1 MSDLL
6 VRWAGRDWPRRAA
19 VTNPAVRDLVSRYVA
34 GERLDELMPVLHSLV
49 DKGLSVSVEYLGR
62 PVTSIGE
69 ARVNQAG
76 YLDLVAR
83 LVDEGLAGVSEVSVR
98 LSLLGL
104 ELGRSGEA
112 FALEAA
118 RRITRAASNAGAMAT
133 LDMDASETTDA
144 TLGIWT
150 ELVQDLPRT
159 GITLQAE
166 LHRTERDLVN
176 LALPGIRVRLV
187 KGAFQESRA
196 QAFRSGHEI
205 DLAYV
210 RCLRRLMNS
219 QAVPLVATHDP
230 RLIAIAEELIR
241 RSGRASESYE
251 FQMLYG
257 VRPLELRRLADI
269 GHRARSYVP
278 FGPGWYDYYL
288 RGLVERPANVAL
300 FLRSLLG
307 KR

>member
-6 VRWAGRDWPRRAA
+6 VRWAGRDRVRRAA
-19 VTNPAVRDLVSRYVA
+19 VSNPAVRDLVARYVA
-34 GERLDELMPVLHSLV
+34 GERLDDVLPVLHSLV
-49 DKGLSVSVEYLGR
+49 DKGLLVSVEYLGL
-62 PVTSIGE
+62 PVAALAD
-69 ARVNQAG
+69 ARTNQAG
-76 YLDLVAR
+76 YLDLIAR
-83 LVDEGLAGVSEVSVR
+83 LVDEDLAGVSEVSIR

-104 ELGRSGEA
+104 DLGRDGEA

-118 RRITRAASNAGAMAT
+118 RRITRAASNAGALAT
-133 LDMDASETTDA
+133 LDMDGIETTDA
-144 TLGIWT
+144 TLGAWT
-150 ELVQDLPRT
+150 ELIQDLPRT
-159 GITLQAE
+159 GITVQAE
-166 LHRTERDLVN
+166 LHRTERDLAN
-176 LALPGIRVRLV
+176 LAMPGVRVRLV

-196 QAFRSGHEI
+196 QAFRNGHEI

-230 RLIAIAEELIR
+230 RLVAIAEELVR
-241 RSGRASESYE
+241 RSGRASDSYE

-269 GHRARSYVP
+269 GHQARSYVP